1 MNDMNMRYRSRTQP
15 YWCTSIEEAQPSMNI
30 NQHRRRLLM
39 KAAADN
45 V

>member
-1 MNDMNMRYRSRTQP
+1 MKDMNTRSRSRTQP
-15 YWCTSIEEAQPSMNI
+15 YWCTSIAEARPSMNI

-39 KAAADN
+39 KAAANN